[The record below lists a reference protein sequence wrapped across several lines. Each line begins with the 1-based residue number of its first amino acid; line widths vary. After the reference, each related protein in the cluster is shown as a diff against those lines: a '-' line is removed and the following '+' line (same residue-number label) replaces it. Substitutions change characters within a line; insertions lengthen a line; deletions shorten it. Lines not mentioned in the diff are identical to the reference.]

1 MRPEVEEAIAVE
13 VYEALLLRAGA
24 KGLSRQDIEDLVPGL
39 RAIDAK
45 IALLRRVSR
54 DDDGADWSS

>member
-1 MRPEVEEAIAVE
+1 MKPEAEEAVAVE
-13 VYEALLLRAGA
+13 VYETLLLRAGA
-24 KGLSRQDIEDLVPGL
+24 KGLSRQDVEDLVPGL

-54 DDDGADWSS
+54 DDDGGDGSS